1 MKITGTRSYINVELD
16 GKTVKIEGEML
27 IGGFVAYKDTIK
39 NWEPP
44 YEHIPITDEEKED
57 IIKRV
62 IDYTKD
68 SHFVVEFE

>member
-39 NWEPP
+39 NWETP
-44 YEHIPITDEEKED
+44 YEQIPITDEEKED

-62 IDYTKD
+62 IDYTKN

>member
-1 MKITGTRSYINVELD
+1 MKITGTRSYIKVDLD
-16 GKTVKIEGEML
+16 DKTVKIQGEMI
-27 IGGFVAYKDTIK
+27 IGGFVADKDTIK

-44 YEHIPITDEEKED
+44 YEHIPISEEEKED

-62 IDYTKD
+62 IEYTKN

>member
-39 NWEPP
+39 KWEPP
-44 YEHIPITDEEKED
+44 YEHIPITVEEKED

>member
-1 MKITGTRSYINVELD
+1 MD

-27 IGGFVAYKDTIK
+27 IGGFVAYKDTIKK